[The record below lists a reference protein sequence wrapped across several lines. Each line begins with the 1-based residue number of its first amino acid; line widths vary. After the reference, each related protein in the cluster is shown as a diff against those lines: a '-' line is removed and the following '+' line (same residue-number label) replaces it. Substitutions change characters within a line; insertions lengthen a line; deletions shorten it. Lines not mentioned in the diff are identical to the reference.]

1 MSSPCSPKTKFT
13 PFISSIQKMALYETK
28 ARIFLVGSNNT
39 QTKFRVLKIDR
50 TEPKTLV
57 VIDDHVEYS
66 HQEIRDL
73 LSMIDMGNRPR
84 PRNNLGFSKTVSAFG
99 IVGFVRFLEGYYIVL
114 ITKRRRIAVIGYHTI
129 YKIEDTTM
137 VYIPNESVRIHH
149 PDEARYVKLFQSVDL
164 SSNFYF
170 SYSYDLSHTLQYNLS
185 PPKEIRS
192 TFEGIP
198 QESALTEP
206 GSNVVLGVKAHP
218 NYKFVWNSF
227 LLKPVESV
235 FHADWILFVIHGFV
249 GQSNISLFGKS
260 LYLTLIARRS
270 NKFAGTR
277 FLKRGANY
285 EGDVANEVETEQ
297 MVHDA
302 SVSGFQQG
310 RYTSY
315 VQLRGSVPT
324 HWSQDI
330 SKMVPKPPILLDLSD
345 AFSQTAAEHF
355 NQLLRRYGSP
365 VIVLNLVKKREKKRH
380 EGLLTEEYLKDI
392 TYLNQFLPPMHQIQY
407 IGFDMARLNKLK
419 EANVMSR
426 LADIASIAVSR
437 TGIFRSFPPL
447 HVHRLWPTQSKP
459 EEEMESKFRDY
470 FQQLQNSG
478 LYVGRQTHRRQVGV
492 TRVNCVDCL
501 DRTNTAQFA
510 LGRCALAYQ
519 LYALGVVS
527 TPHVE
532 FDSDCVR
539 MLEELY
545 EDHGDTLALQ
555 YGGSQLVHRIKS
567 YRRIAPW
574 TSQGNDIMQ
583 SLSRYYSNTFSDAD
597 KQNAINLF
605 LGVFNPQDS
614 RIPIWEQ
621 QSDAHLH
628 RGNPFNLKMAM
639 SYTQWWDANML
650 RYLPLP
656 YDEVIKSCSS
666 IVPVSP
672 LEVMVDGYYEFY
684 RPFEFT
690 VVSDLFGVTISHSVR
705 DFMPNNCGTDFSP
718 FAVRVRPGKR
728 REELS
733 SKNALA
739 LRNPSLTGQ
748 SSTSSTASGTSTES
762 EDSSDDEIKPFQP
775 KSEEK
780 ADKIPEKKPS
790 SEGLTFAALL
800 PSMKEVYGTD
810 IHPPHRNDIGIYR
823 KYANMAISSC
833 IQPDLPSGKTA
844 TYKRLML
851 VQQSAF
857 TIDNTLQVTTP
868 FVGKSSLDVYFNY
881 CFKGRKCP
889 LSINPSDLN
898 LYRRY
903 ASGKT

>member
-1 MSSPCSPKTKFT
+1 
-13 PFISSIQKMALYETK
+13 MALYETK

-50 TEPKTLV
+50 TEPRTLV
-57 VIDDHVEYS
+57 IIDDHIEYS

-73 LSMIDMGNRPR
+73 LSMIDLGNRPR
-84 PRNNLGFSKTVSAFG
+84 QRNNLGFTKTVSAFG
-99 IVGFVRFLEGYYIVL
+99 IAGFVRFLEGYYIVL
-114 ITKRRRIAVIGYHTI
+114 ITKRRRIGVMGFHTI

-137 VYIPNESVRIHH
+137 VYIPHESVRVHH

-170 SYSYDLSHTLQYNLS
+170 SYSYDLSHTLQYNLT
-185 PPKEIRS
+185 PPKEIRT
-192 TFEGIP
+192 TFDGNVQAGEM
-198 QESALTEP
+198 TEKTAD
-206 GSNVVLGVKAHP
+206 GCVLGVKAHP

-235 FHADWILFVIHGFV
+235 FHSDWIIYVIHGFM
-249 GQSNISLFGKS
+249 GQSNISIFGKS
-260 LYLTLIARRS
+260 FYLTLIARRS

-285 EGDVANEVETEQ
+285 DGDVANEVETEQ
-297 MVHDA
+297 IVHDS
-302 SVSGFQQG
+302 SVSSFVRG

-324 HWSQDI
+324 HWSQDVA
-330 SKMVPKPPILLDLSD
+330 KMVPKPPILLDLSD

-365 VIVLNLVKKREKKRH
+365 LIVLNLVKKREKKRH
-380 EGLLTEEYLKDI
+380 ESLLTEEYLKDV
-392 TYLNQFLPPMHQIQY
+392 TYLNQFLPPEHHIQY

-419 EANVMSR
+419 EANVMNR
-426 LADIASIAVSR
+426 LADIATIAVNR
-437 TGIFRSFPPL
+437 NGIFRSFAPL
-447 HVHRLWPTQSKP
+447 HSHLITLISEAQH
-459 EEEMESKFRDY
+459 EGEMEETFRNSEP
-470 FQQLQNSG
+470 QLHNAG
-478 LYVGRQTHRRQVGV
+478 LHSDQRTARRQVGI

-519 LYALGVVS
+519 LYALGVVA

-583 SLSRYYSNTFSDAD
+583 TLSRYYSNTFSDAD

-605 LGVFNPQDS
+605 LGVFIPKES
-614 RIPIWEQ
+614 RVPIWEQ
-621 QSDAHLH
+621 QTDQHLH
-628 RGNPFNLKMAM
+628 RGNPFNLKMAP

-666 IVPVSP
+666 IVSVAAKDT
-672 LEVMVDGYYEFY
+672 VVDGYYEYY
-684 RPFEFT
+684 RPFEFSII
-690 VVSDLFGVTISHSVR
+690 SDLFAFTVSHSTR
-705 DFMPNNCGTDFSP
+705 DFMPNFTTDFSP
-718 FAVRVRPGKR
+718 FAVRIRPGKR

-733 SKNALA
+733 SKKALA
-739 LRNPSLTGQ
+739 LKNPSLTGHC
-748 SSTSSTASGTSTES
+748 STSSTASSTSTES
-762 EDSSDDEIKPFQP
+762 DDSSDDELKTDAP
-775 KSEEK
+775 KAEK
-780 ADKIPEKKPS
+780 TDKSSSSS
-790 SEGLTFAALL
+790 SESSLTFARLL
-800 PSMKEVYGTD
+800 PTMKQVYGSS
-810 IHPPHRNDIGIYR
+810 IHPPPRNGISLYKR
-823 KYANMAISSC
+823 YAGMASSC
-833 IQPDLPSGKTA
+833 RQQELHSSSSSSSSNGGGV
-844 TYKRLML
+844 YRRLML
-851 VQQSAF
+851 VPKSAF
-857 TIDNTLQVTTP
+857 SVDNTLQVTPPYVT
-868 FVGKSSLDVYFNY
+868 SASLDIYKDYVDRGV
-881 CFKGRKCP
+881 KMAVTT
-889 LSINPSDLN
+889 SVSDSN

-903 ASGKT
+903 ALH